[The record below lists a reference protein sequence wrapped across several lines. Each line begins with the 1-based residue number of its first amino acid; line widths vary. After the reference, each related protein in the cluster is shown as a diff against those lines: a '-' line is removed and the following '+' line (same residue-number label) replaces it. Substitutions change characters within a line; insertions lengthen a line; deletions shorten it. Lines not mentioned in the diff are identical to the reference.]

1 MSSESVEPKWFQQNF
16 HSLEHS
22 LNGLRES
29 SFHQKRQSAYD
40 RFCQLGFPTPKSE
53 DWKYTNL
60 RPVVAQALERAT
72 VESLKSVDASL
83 IEQVAVPDLE
93 APRLCFVN
101 GFFSKELSD
110 AAELPNGCTFIS
122 LSELL
127 HDDAHPL
134 RAQFEERFC
143 TLSQG
148 SDDAISLFHNAF
160 VEDGLI
166 LHVEKNASLDKP
178 IEALFYG
185 VADSKGL
192 VRYPRLFV
200 IAEQGSKAT
209 LIERYVS
216 TGKPSSLT
224 ASYGE
229 IFVEQ
234 NASFTH
240 YRFVMEQE
248 TDSHIA
254 RTAVYQERDSR
265 FATTCFSFGGSVV
278 RNEVTPVLDG
288 PGCETVLNG
297 LSVLSGNQ
305 HVDNHTVLDHAHPH
319 CESHELY
326 KGIYAERS
334 EGVFCGTIIVRPDAQ
349 KTNAI
354 QSNQGLLL
362 DDTASLNTKPQLKI
376 WADDVKCTHGATVG
390 QLDQDALFYLRSRG
404 ISKNDAQK
412 LLIQAF
418 AGDVTKEVTVE
429 ALRSYAESEVL
440 ARLPE

>member
-1 MSSESVEPKWFQQNF
+1 MSSESNEPKWFQQNF

-40 RFCQLGFPTPKSE
+40 RFSQLGFPTPKNE

-60 RPVVAQALERAT
+60 RPVVAQVLERAT
-72 VESLKSVDASL
+72 AESVKSVDASL
-83 IEQVAVPDLE
+83 VENHAVPGLE

-101 GFFSKELSD
+101 GFFSKELSVT
-110 AAELPNGCTFIS
+110 ELPKGCTFIS

-127 HDDAHPL
+127 HDDTHPL
-134 RAQFEERFC
+134 RDQFEERFC
-143 TLSQG
+143 SLSQG

-166 LHVEKNASLDKP
+166 LHIAKDASLDKP
-178 IEALFYG
+178 IEALFFGTSGPQG
-185 VADSKGL
+185 V

-216 TGKPSSLT
+216 SGDSPSLT

-229 IFVEQ
+229 IFVEA

-240 YRFVMEQE
+240 YRFVMEQDR
-248 TDSHIA
+248 DSQIA
-254 RTAVYQERDSR
+254 RTAVHQERDSR
-265 FATTCFSFGGSVV
+265 FATTCFSFGGSMV

-297 LSVLSGNQ
+297 LSVLSGSQ
-305 HVDNHTVLDHAHPH
+305 HVDNHTIIDHAHPN

-362 DDTASLNTKPQLKI
+362 DDTASLNSKPQLKI

-418 AGDVTKEVTVE
+418 AGDVTKEVSIE
-429 ALRSYAESEVL
+429 ALRDYAEAEVI
-440 ARLPE
+440 ARLPQ